1 MAIVGH
7 SYYYHTQR
15 DTVENLQ
22 SGSSQH
28 FADATI
34 AVLDHL
40 LQVGSPLNTDTPWS
54 PPNMVYYSFYDRI
67 FIYYSM
73 NAANLLCACIVLV
86 YVGILATRVRD
97 SERKVYRKAL
107 AAAFGNLL
115 IGIIAAVSV
124 AVFFAYGLKK
134 SHTWYVHLVSYGC
147 LTSLPMFRFRD
158 PGLLTNIYR

>member
-1 MAIVGH
+1 
-7 SYYYHTQR
+7 
-15 DTVENLQ
+15 
-22 SGSSQH
+22 
-28 FADATI
+28 
-34 AVLDHL
+34 
-40 LQVGSPLNTDTPWS
+40 
-54 PPNMVYYSFYDRI
+54 MVYYSFYDRI